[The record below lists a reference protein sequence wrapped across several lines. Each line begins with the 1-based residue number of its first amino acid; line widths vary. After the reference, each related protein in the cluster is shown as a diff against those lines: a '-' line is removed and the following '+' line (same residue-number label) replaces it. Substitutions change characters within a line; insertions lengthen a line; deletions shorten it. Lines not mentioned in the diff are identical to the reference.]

1 MSFYYD
7 IHKFGLLK
15 PIEFVIISWRIYVL
29 TYIFTVNKRGGFEL
43 DYKQIIAED
52 LSAQLSEH
60 LSLEDIYQLLENPK
74 NKDHGDLAFPTFRL
88 AKAFRK
94 NPAEIANEIA
104 EDFSS
109 KVVEKVN
116 VVGPYLNFYLDKN
129 TVSTQVLNDI
139 ISSPSTYGN
148 SNVGEGKNIPIDM
161 SSPNIAKPMSMGH
174 LRSTVIGNALSNI
187 VSKLGFEPVRI
198 NHLGDWGTQF
208 GRLITAYKMWGEE
221 DKVRANPIAELNELY
236 IHFHEVLDEQ
246 PELEDVGREW
256 FRKLEA
262 GDEEATEL
270 WRWFRDESLNEFN
283 KVYDRLGVTFDS
295 YNGESFYNDKM
306 DEIVELLEEKNLLV
320 EDQGAQVVRLDES
333 DLQPA
338 LIKKQDGATLY
349 ITRDLA
355 AALFRKRNYDFKQSL
370 YVVGQDQIYHFTQ
383 LKAVLNKMGYEWEED
398 IHHITF
404 GLISIDG
411 EKMSTR
417 RGKVV
422 LLEDVL
428 DEAVQRAANQINDK
442 NPGLAN
448 KEEVAEQVGVGA
460 VVFHDLQHDRRNNFN
475 FNLDDIVQFEGET
488 GPYVQYTRARALSIL
503 KKAEVDASYFDGG
516 KDYTLSDSYSWSVV
530 KLIQSFNS
538 VLERAYREF
547 GPSVIAKH
555 ALSMAQAFNRFY
567 ANVRVLEDG
576 PEKDSR
582 LALVYAVALMLE
594 EDLRLLGVEA
604 PDEM

>member
-7 IHKFGLLK
+7 ILKFSLLK
-15 PIEFVIISWRIYVL
+15 HIEFVIISWRIYVL
-29 TYIFTVNKRGGFEL
+29 TTIFTVNKRGGFEL

-74 NKDHGDLAFPTFRL
+74 NEDHGDLAFPTFRL

-94 NPAEIANEIA
+94 NPAEIANDIA

-516 KDYTLSDSYSWSVV
+516 KDYMLSDSYSWSVV

-547 GPSVIAKH
+547 EPSVIAKH

>member
-1 MSFYYD
+1 M
-7 IHKFGLLK
+7 
-15 PIEFVIISWRIYVL
+15 
-29 TYIFTVNKRGGFEL
+29 
-43 DYKQIIAED
+43 DYKKIIAED

-60 LSLEDIYQLLENPK
+60 LSLEDIYLLLENPK
-74 NKDHGDLAFPTFRL
+74 NEDHGDLAFPTFRL

-94 NPAEIANEIA
+94 NPAEIANDIA
-104 EDFSS
+104 ENFSS
-109 KVVEKVN
+109 DVVEKVN
-116 VVGPYLNFYLDKN
+116 VMGPYLNFYLNKN

-148 SNVGEGKNIPIDM
+148 SNVGEGRNIPIDM

-208 GRLITAYKMWGEE
+208 GRLITAYKMWGDEE
-221 DKVRANPIAELNELY
+221 KVRANPIAELNELY
-236 IHFHEVLDEQ
+236 IHFHEVLEEQ

-256 FRKLEA
+256 FKKLED
-262 GDEEATEL
+262 GDEEATQL
-270 WRWFRDESLNEFN
+270 WRWFRDESLSEFN

-306 DEIVELLEEKNLLV
+306 EEIVEILEEKGLLV
-320 EDQGAQVVRLDES
+320 EDQGAQVVRLEEF

-349 ITRDLA
+349 ITRDIA
-355 AALFRKRNYDFKQSL
+355 AALFRKRNYEFDQSL

-398 IHHITF
+398 IHHISF

-422 LLEDVL
+422 LLEEVL
-428 DEAVQRAANQINDK
+428 DEAVLRAANQINEK

-503 KKAEVDASYFDGG
+503 KKAEIDPSYFDG
-516 KDYTLSDSYSWSVV
+516 KKEYALADSYSWAVV
-530 KLIQSFNS
+530 KLIQSFSS
-538 VLERAYREF
+538 VLDRAYREF
-547 GPSVIAKH
+547 EPSIVAKH
-555 ALSMAQAFNRFY
+555 ALNMAQAFNRFY

-576 PEKDSR
+576 PEKESR

-604 PDEM
+604 PNEM

>member
-1 MSFYYD
+1 M
-7 IHKFGLLK
+7 LK
-15 PIEFVIISWRIYVL
+15 HIEFVIISWRIYVL

-74 NKDHGDLAFPTFRL
+74 NEDHGDLAFPTFRL

-547 GPSVIAKH
+547 EPSVIAKH

>member
-7 IHKFGLLK
+7 ILKFSLLK
-15 PIEFVIISWRIYVL
+15 HIEFVIISWRIYVL

-74 NKDHGDLAFPTFRL
+74 NEDHGDLAFPTFRL

-139 ISSPSTYGN
+139 ISNPSTYGN

-547 GPSVIAKH
+547 EPSVIAKH

>member
-1 MSFYYD
+1 M
-7 IHKFGLLK
+7 
-15 PIEFVIISWRIYVL
+15 L
-29 TYIFTVNKRGGFEL
+29 TTIFTVNKRGGFEL

-74 NKDHGDLAFPTFRL
+74 NEDHGDLAFPTFRL

-187 VSKLGFEPVRI
+187 VSKLGFKPVRI

-320 EDQGAQVVRLDES
+320 EDQSAQVVRLDEF

-516 KDYTLSDSYSWSVV
+516 KDYMLSDSYSWSVV

-547 GPSVIAKH
+547 EPSVIAKH

>member
-7 IHKFGLLK
+7 ILKFSLLK
-15 PIEFVIISWRIYVL
+15 HIEFVIISWRIYVL

-74 NKDHGDLAFPTFRL
+74 NEDHGDLAFPTFRL

-547 GPSVIAKH
+547 EPSVIAKH

>member
-29 TYIFTVNKRGGFEL
+29 TTIFTVNKRGGFEL

-74 NKDHGDLAFPTFRL
+74 NEDHGDLAFPTFRL

-320 EDQGAQVVRLDES
+320 EDQSAQVVRLDEF

-383 LKAVLNKMGYEWEED
+383 LKAVLNKMGYDWEED

-547 GPSVIAKH
+547 EPSVIAKH

>member
-1 MSFYYD
+1 M
-7 IHKFGLLK
+7 
-15 PIEFVIISWRIYVL
+15 L
-29 TYIFTVNKRGGFEL
+29 TTIFTVNKRGGFEL

-74 NKDHGDLAFPTFRL
+74 NEDHGDLAFPTFRL

-94 NPAEIANEIA
+94 NPAEIANDIA

-516 KDYTLSDSYSWSVV
+516 KDYMLSDSYSWSVV

-547 GPSVIAKH
+547 EPSVIAKH

>member
-7 IHKFGLLK
+7 ILKFSLLK
-15 PIEFVIISWRIYVL
+15 HIEFVIISWRIYVL
-29 TYIFTVNKRGGFEL
+29 TTIFTVNKRGGFEL

-74 NKDHGDLAFPTFRL
+74 NEDHGDLAFPTFRL

-94 NPAEIANEIA
+94 NPAEIANDIA

-503 KKAEVDASYFDGG
+503 KKAEVDASYFDGR

-547 GPSVIAKH
+547 EPSVIAKH

>member
-1 MSFYYD
+1 M
-7 IHKFGLLK
+7 
-15 PIEFVIISWRIYVL
+15 
-29 TYIFTVNKRGGFEL
+29 

-74 NKDHGDLAFPTFRL
+74 NEDHGDLAFPTFRL

-109 KVVEKVN
+109 KAVEKVN

-187 VSKLGFEPVRI
+187 VSKLGFKPVRI

-320 EDQGAQVVRLDES
+320 EDQSAQVVRLDEF

-516 KDYTLSDSYSWSVV
+516 KDYMLSDSYSWSVV

-547 GPSVIAKH
+547 EPSVIAKH

>member
-15 PIEFVIISWRIYVL
+15 HIEFVIISWRIYVL

-74 NKDHGDLAFPTFRL
+74 NEDHGDLAFPTFRL

-320 EDQGAQVVRLDES
+320 EDQGAQVVRLDEF

-516 KDYTLSDSYSWSVV
+516 KDYMLSDSYSWSVV

-547 GPSVIAKH
+547 EPSVIAKH

>member
-1 MSFYYD
+1 M
-7 IHKFGLLK
+7 
-15 PIEFVIISWRIYVL
+15 L
-29 TYIFTVNKRGGFEL
+29 TTIFTVNKRGGFEL

-74 NKDHGDLAFPTFRL
+74 NEEHGDLAFPSFRL

-94 NPAEIANEIA
+94 NPAEIANDIA
-104 EDFSS
+104 KDFSS

-208 GRLITAYKMWGEE
+208 GRLITAYKLWGEE

-246 PELEDVGREW
+246 PDLEDVGREW

-516 KDYTLSDSYSWSVV
+516 KDYMLSDSYSWSVV

-547 GPSVIAKH
+547 EPSVIAKH

>member
-1 MSFYYD
+1 M
-7 IHKFGLLK
+7 
-15 PIEFVIISWRIYVL
+15 
-29 TYIFTVNKRGGFEL
+29 
-43 DYKQIIAED
+43 DYKKIIAED

-60 LSLEDIYQLLENPK
+60 LSLEDIYLLLENPK
-74 NKDHGDLAFPTFRL
+74 NDDHGDLAFPTFRL

-94 NPAEIANEIA
+94 NPAEIANDIA
-104 EDFSS
+104 ENFSS
-109 KVVEKVN
+109 DVVEKVN
-116 VVGPYLNFYLDKN
+116 VMGPYLNFYLNKD

-148 SNVGEGKNIPIDM
+148 SNVGEGRNIPIDM

-208 GRLITAYKMWGEE
+208 GRLITAYKMWGDEE
-221 DKVRANPIAELNELY
+221 KVRANPIAELNELY
-236 IHFHEVLDEQ
+236 IHFHEVLEEQ

-256 FRKLEA
+256 FKKLED
-262 GDEEATEL
+262 GDEEATQL
-270 WRWFRDESLNEFN
+270 WRWFRDESLSEFN

-306 DEIVELLEEKNLLV
+306 EEIVEILEEKGLLV
-320 EDQGAQVVRLDES
+320 EDQGAQVVRLEEF

-349 ITRDLA
+349 ITRDIA
-355 AALFRKRNYDFKQSL
+355 AALFRKRNYEFDQSL

-398 IHHITF
+398 IHHISF

-422 LLEDVL
+422 LLEEVL
-428 DEAVQRAANQINDK
+428 DEAVLRAANQINEK

-503 KKAEVDASYFDGG
+503 KKAEIDPSYFDG
-516 KDYTLSDSYSWSVV
+516 KKEYALADSYSWAVV
-530 KLIQSFNS
+530 KLIQSFSS
-538 VLERAYREF
+538 VLDRAYREF
-547 GPSVIAKH
+547 EPSIVAKH
-555 ALSMAQAFNRFY
+555 ALNMAQAFNRFY

-576 PEKDSR
+576 PEKESR

>member
-7 IHKFGLLK
+7 ILKFSLLK
-15 PIEFVIISWRIYVL
+15 HIEFVIISWRIYVL
-29 TYIFTVNKRGGFEL
+29 TTIFTVNKRGGFEL

-74 NKDHGDLAFPTFRL
+74 NEDHGDLAFPTFRL

-516 KDYTLSDSYSWSVV
+516 KDYMLSDSYSWSVV

-547 GPSVIAKH
+547 EPSVIAKH

>member
-1 MSFYYD
+1 ML
-7 IHKFGLLK
+7 I
-15 PIEFVIISWRIYVL
+15 
-29 TYIFTVNKRGGFEL
+29 YIFIVNKRGGFEL
-43 DYKQIIAED
+43 DYKQIIAKD
-52 LSAQLSEH
+52 LSTQLSEH

-74 NKDHGDLAFPTFRL
+74 NEDHGDLAFPTFRL

-94 NPAEIANEIA
+94 NPAEIANDIA

-320 EDQGAQVVRLDES
+320 EDQGAQVVRLDEF

-383 LKAVLNKMGYEWEED
+383 LKAVLNKMGYNWEED

-516 KDYTLSDSYSWSVV
+516 KDYMLSDSYSWSVV

-547 GPSVIAKH
+547 EPSVIAKH

-594 EDLRLLGVEA
+594 EDLRLLGVQA

>member
-7 IHKFGLLK
+7 ILKFSLLK
-15 PIEFVIISWRIYVL
+15 HIEFVIISWRIYVL
-29 TYIFTVNKRGGFEL
+29 TTIFTVNKRGGFEL

-74 NKDHGDLAFPTFRL
+74 NEDHGDLAFPTFRL

-187 VSKLGFEPVRI
+187 VSKLGFKPVRI

-516 KDYTLSDSYSWSVV
+516 KDYMLSDSYSWSVV

-547 GPSVIAKH
+547 EPSVIAKH

>member
-1 MSFYYD
+1 M
-7 IHKFGLLK
+7 LK
-15 PIEFVIISWRIYVL
+15 HIEFVIISWRIYVL
-29 TYIFTVNKRGGFEL
+29 TTIFTVNKRGGFEL

-74 NKDHGDLAFPTFRL
+74 NEDHGDLAFPTFRL

-547 GPSVIAKH
+547 EPSVIAKH

>member
-1 MSFYYD
+1 M
-7 IHKFGLLK
+7 
-15 PIEFVIISWRIYVL
+15 L
-29 TYIFTVNKRGGFEL
+29 TYIFIVNKRGGFEL
-43 DYKQIIAED
+43 DYKQIIAKD
-52 LSAQLSEH
+52 LSTQLSEH

-74 NKDHGDLAFPTFRL
+74 NEDHGDLAFPTFRL

-109 KVVEKVN
+109 KAVEKVN

-148 SNVGEGKNIPIDM
+148 SNIGEGKNIPIDM

-283 KVYDRLGVTFDS
+283 KVYNRLGVSFDS

-320 EDQGAQVVRLDES
+320 EDQGAQVVRLDEF

-370 YVVGQDQIYHFTQ
+370 YVVGQDQMYHFTQ

-428 DEAVQRAANQINDK
+428 DEAVQRAASQINDK

-503 KKAEVDASYFDGG
+503 KKAGVDASYFDGG
-516 KDYTLSDSYSWSVV
+516 NEYTLSDSYSWSVV

-547 GPSVIAKH
+547 EPSVIAKH
-555 ALSMAQAFNRFY
+555 ALSIAQAFNRFY

-594 EDLRLLGVEA
+594 EDLRLLGVQA
-604 PDEM
+604 PNEM

>member
-15 PIEFVIISWRIYVL
+15 HIEFVIISWRIYVL

-74 NKDHGDLAFPTFRL
+74 NEDHGDLAFPTFRL

-516 KDYTLSDSYSWSVV
+516 KDYMLSDSYSWSVV

-547 GPSVIAKH
+547 EPSVIAKH

>member
-15 PIEFVIISWRIYVL
+15 HIEFVIISWRIYVL
-29 TYIFTVNKRGGFEL
+29 TTIFTVNKRGGFEL

-74 NKDHGDLAFPTFRL
+74 NEDHGDLAFPTFRL

-547 GPSVIAKH
+547 EPSVIAKH

>member
-15 PIEFVIISWRIYVL
+15 HIEFVIISWRIYVL
-29 TYIFTVNKRGGFEL
+29 TYIFIVNKRGGFEL

-74 NKDHGDLAFPTFRL
+74 NEDHGDLAFPTFRL

-187 VSKLGFEPVRI
+187 VSKLGFKPVRI

-516 KDYTLSDSYSWSVV
+516 KDYMLSDSYSWSVV

-547 GPSVIAKH
+547 EPSVIAKH

>member
-7 IHKFGLLK
+7 ILKFSLLK
-15 PIEFVIISWRIYVL
+15 HIEFVIISWRIYVL

-74 NKDHGDLAFPTFRL
+74 NEAHGDLAFPTFRL

-139 ISSPSTYGN
+139 ISSQSTYGN

-516 KDYTLSDSYSWSVV
+516 KDYMLSDSYSWSVV

-547 GPSVIAKH
+547 EPSVIAKH

-576 PEKDSR
+576 PEKDRR

>member
-7 IHKFGLLK
+7 ILKFSLLK
-15 PIEFVIISWRIYVL
+15 HIEFVIISWRIYVL

-74 NKDHGDLAFPTFRL
+74 NEDHGDLAFPTFRL

-94 NPAEIANEIA
+94 NPAEIANDIA

-516 KDYTLSDSYSWSVV
+516 KDYMLSDSYSWSVV

-547 GPSVIAKH
+547 EPSVIAKH

>member
-1 MSFYYD
+1 
-7 IHKFGLLK
+7 
-15 PIEFVIISWRIYVL
+15 
-29 TYIFTVNKRGGFEL
+29 
-43 DYKQIIAED
+43 
-52 LSAQLSEH
+52 
-60 LSLEDIYQLLENPK
+60 
-74 NKDHGDLAFPTFRL
+74 
-88 AKAFRK
+88 
-94 NPAEIANEIA
+94 
-104 EDFSS
+104 
-109 KVVEKVN
+109 
-116 VVGPYLNFYLDKN
+116 
-129 TVSTQVLNDI
+129 
-139 ISSPSTYGN
+139 
-148 SNVGEGKNIPIDM
+148 
-161 SSPNIAKPMSMGH
+161 
-174 LRSTVIGNALSNI
+174 
-187 VSKLGFEPVRI
+187 
-198 NHLGDWGTQF
+198 
-208 GRLITAYKMWGEE
+208 MWGEE

-516 KDYTLSDSYSWSVV
+516 KDYMLSDSYSWSVV

-547 GPSVIAKH
+547 EPSVIAKH

>member
-7 IHKFGLLK
+7 ILKFSLLK
-15 PIEFVIISWRIYVL
+15 HIEFVIISWRIYVL

-74 NKDHGDLAFPTFRL
+74 NEEHGDLAFPTFRL

-104 EDFSS
+104 ENFSS

-547 GPSVIAKH
+547 EPSVIAKH